1 VGIRTVERT
10 GRETAKNPE
19 AALPDLA
26 APCRA
31 CVERERAE
39 AVILGGAALAGLAT
53 RVQPHVGVLIVCS
66 VEAGVQAVI
75 AAAQARFRRPPA
87 VAITDLGKSLALCSL
102 PKILPVIAS
111 NKRHGRTH

>member
-53 RVQPHVGVLIVCS
+53 RVQPHVGVLIRPLS
-66 VEAGVQAVI
+66 LRPKRDFGD
-75 AAAQARFRRPPA
+75 RRPSP
-87 VAITDLGKSLALCSL
+87 L
-102 PKILPVIAS
+102 PISVNL
-111 NKRHGRTH
+111 